1 MARTRYAPDR
11 GLTVRM
17 TVTMF
22 LLGLVFV
29 AFVAAIIGILTAVH
43 ASGAAIVLV
52 ALIFGGGSAIASLF
66 YSDKIA
72 LSAAGARVVTPQ
84 DEPELH
90 AIVDR
95 LCALADMDK
104 PRVAIAPTRMP
115 NAFAT
120 GRNSKNSVLCVTE
133 GLMYHSNL
141 TPEEK
146 EGVLAHELSHVAHKD
161 VQVMTVASLL
171 AIVAG
176 LLVRFAFYSE
186 LFGGGRRSSNNNQGG
201 IPVVLIIM
209 AVSVVVYAVSFLLIR
224 VLSRYREL
232 AADRSGALLTG
243 QPSALAS
250 ALTKV
255 SQGMSRIPNEDL
267 RAAEPLN
274 AFYFAPAMK
283 LTRGG
288 GGGGGGGGGKSLSQ
302 LFSTHPSLEKR
313 LEQLAK
319 IQRELG
325 QPTAGRIERGPGRL
339 MGFLDTLLGRTK
351 PVQPKLD
358 DLFALPSAA
367 ITLQASSGFIPTGS
381 GSVCFRSVEGK
392 TFSDIESDVRDLLN
406 MDAGKPGGGLPVEV
420 TRDSYGYTWL
430 VSSHLSDE
438 LDGLVTDLH
447 AVNSALVDNGFGPQ
461 LLCTL
466 VAFRDER
473 ERRLALVYLYK
484 RGTFYP
490 FAPLS
495 GQQRDN
501 ALEIQI
507 KNALADDLKIEQDL
521 TRWFP
526 VWGAPGM

>member
-84 DEPELH
+84 EAPELH
-90 AIVDR
+90 AVVDR

-133 GLMYHSNL
+133 GLLYHSNL
-141 TPEEK
+141 TPEET

-186 LFGGGRRSSNNNQGG
+186 LFGGGRRDSNNSQAALL
-201 IPVVLIIM
+201 IPLIMLASI
-209 AVSVVVYAVSFLLIR
+209 VVYAISFLLIR

-232 AADRSGALLTG
+232 AADRSGALLT
-243 QPSALAS
+243 QNPSALIS

-255 SQGMSRIPNEDL
+255 SQGMNRIPTQDL

-288 GGGGGGGGGKSLSQ
+288 GGGGG
-302 LFSTHPSLEKR
+302 
-313 LEQLAK
+313 
-319 IQRELG
+319 
-325 QPTAGRIERGPGRL
+325 
-339 MGFLDTLLGRTK
+339 
-351 PVQPKLD
+351 
-358 DLFALPSAA
+358 
-367 ITLQASSGFIPTGS
+367 AS
-381 GSVCFRSVEGK
+381 
-392 TFSDIESDVRDLLN
+392 
-406 MDAGKPGGGLPVEV
+406 
-420 TRDSYGYTWL
+420 
-430 VSSHLSDE
+430 
-438 LDGLVTDLH
+438 
-447 AVNSALVDNGFGPQ
+447 
-461 LLCTL
+461 
-466 VAFRDER
+466 
-473 ERRLALVYLYK
+473 
-484 RGTFYP
+484 
-490 FAPLS
+490 
-495 GQQRDN
+495 
-501 ALEIQI
+501 
-507 KNALADDLKIEQDL
+507 
-521 TRWFP
+521 
-526 VWGAPGM
+526 